1 MRFDDFSDNWT
12 ISTLGDVCSY
22 RKERRTAEKKY
33 YVSTENILQNYQGIE
48 CFDSNEKISGDAFD
62 KNDVLMGNIRPYL
75 KKVCFANFDGVCNA
89 DVLVF
94 KNKSLNPRYLHC
106 ILANDSF
113 INYVMSSVK
122 GSKMPRGDKNFIMQY
137 PLSYPS
143 ELEQAK
149 ISNFIETLTKR
160 IEVQNKIIEDLK
172 VLKKEL
178 MDVILN
184 TNEFIEMSIQ
194 ELIDLGYLSIVKA
207 SELKPFVGTREY
219 LSTSSIGEDGI
230 EQVESIIS
238 YNDRPSRASMFPI
251 KDSIWFAKMKNTI
264 KVYQSVGNDEERYIL
279 STGFYGLLCNK
290 NLIDPRWLL
299 ELFKSEYFNS
309 QKDRFSEGSSMSGIK
324 DSQLADINLKV
335 FKNRELEFIHSNYI
349 EKVSQKIKLEKQVL
363 KMLFKQKQFY
373 LNAMFI

>member
-1 MRFDDFSDNWT
+1 MMNNDKNIPNVPTLRFDDFSDNWT

-160 IEVQNKIIEDLK
+160 IEVQNKIISKYETLIKGIREKIANSDWKWIKLD
-172 VLKKEL
+172 EL
-178 MDVILN
+178 IKNGVVILN
-184 TNEFIEMSIQ
+184 RGNIIPKHAKSDLYQYPVYSSSTQNNGLMGYNDSYMFDK
-194 ELIDLGYLSIVKA
+194 ELITWSIDGGGNFFYRNKHKFSVTNVCGIMQVDESAYIYRFIAEMLTYQHSKMKFDYQSKAHPSVISTLYSLPVVPLAMQSTYCQLFIATDKIISTEKTYLSK
-207 SELKPFVGTREY
+207 LKEQKNY
-219 LSTSSIGEDGI
+219 L
-230 EQVESIIS
+230 
-238 YNDRPSRASMFPI
+238 
-251 KDSIWFAKMKNTI
+251 
-264 KVYQSVGNDEERYIL
+264 L
-279 STGFYGLLCNK
+279 SK
-290 NLIDPRWLL
+290 
-299 ELFKSEYFNS
+299 
-309 QKDRFSEGSSMSGIK
+309 
-324 DSQLADINLKV
+324 
-335 FKNRELEFIHSNYI
+335 
-349 EKVSQKIKLEKQVL
+349 
-363 KMLFKQKQFY
+363 
-373 LNAMFI
+373 MFI